1 MYSLR
6 MKIYA
11 NSSSQTQIG
20 ETNENLCL
28 NLQFTLDSKY
38 VFALDSK
45 YVCILSMYLDS
56 KYVVGF

>member
-1 MYSLR
+1 